1 LVAGILYSAFIGYRV
16 PLALKEFFSLIPEHE
31 HKRPPQTN
39 KLFFKHKRTV
49 DFTSTTNKQVTVM
62 AAELEGLN
70 DLDGQEIDSN
80 WDEVRRPVSLSP
92 ACFFRHFLR
101 HGMDADAVPP

>member
-1 LVAGILYSAFIGYRV
+1 
-16 PLALKEFFSLIPEHE
+16 
-31 HKRPPQTN
+31 
-39 KLFFKHKRTV
+39 
-49 DFTSTTNKQVTVM
+49 M

-92 ACFFRHFLR
+92 
-101 HGMDADAVPP
+101 GMDADAVPP